1 MTVRPLTNALV
12 RLLVATLVVGV
23 GVKLYDVFSVPD
35 PTMVGQAAERFLADT
50 FGPDARIGGFTVDMA
65 HGVEVTGLRVP
76 ATGGPGT
83 GLAARRVLVRHSL
96 LDLCALA
103 YRPTRIEVEGA
114 RLRMRESEAGLVLD
128 FPLELGE
135 GRRGGDVPE
144 LEVRDAELTVLG
156 RAGSER
162 LAPGA
167 ALRITGLEGSA
178 LRSRDGRLVVRG
190 SFHVRGLG
198 QDDTEVSIDGSGDP
212 RSGALDVL
220 VVWDPLRIT
229 PELLGSL
236 SSELAEAL
244 GALPVGA
251 GRLEAR
257 LVREGGAG
265 EAGELVVTPRWIGA
279 MTSDVG
285 DLPGLSAL
293 APDDKARLREL
304 FGGGVLDVAVEGGR
318 LVLRSLST
326 QAGAARVTAS
336 GWVEPDGSA
345 LELVAVIEDL
355 SLEDPALRRALG
367 PAGAE
372 VLDLMVLRGRA
383 DARITIRRP
392 AGGALTWEADV
403 ALRKLAFSYLGKPD
417 ATGRRMGFPYLLE
430 DGAGRVHVG
439 PEGVR
444 VDGIEGRHGTRT
456 VLRVLPSTRPSWQG
470 EESGWVRFGPGGP
483 GLRITLEAFDI
494 AVDDDL
500 RAAVEGSEFHGL
512 LDTYRVEGV
521 LDRVEVDLRRIAG
534 VDDAVRSEVRVTLD
548 GERFRWSRFPVPI
561 EGLRGVVT
569 LRRPVLPAG
578 EPRVEPGPVGRVLW
592 LDVRGE
598 IPQAGAPAAVQM
610 RVDLTGHQR
619 RGRLHLRGRGV
630 DLGGPLS
637 EQLRAAELT
646 REGLGALW
654 AWLAPEGAA
663 DIEAEF
669 PLEDDPEPLRI
680 LARLDGNAV
689 SLDAADQGEAALRIE
704 GLKGVVTA
712 VGTDVRAQGLEGLL
726 LGAPLEVSGRWPR
739 GGSGPFQLDARTR
752 TPVPFTSGFLEAV
765 QQLSECTTFFP
776 YGLVLEPG
784 GEAALDMT
792 VRLAEGADCPDVP
805 RLVLRDLDLGL
816 RWPQGPLLGLQGA
829 LLVFDEGEVTADR
842 LDISMPGLAARIDG
856 ARHGPGG
863 LRGRFD
869 FRMQDFRIGEEMLE
883 VLPAGTRTFLEDWTG
898 DRRLSTPGLQLA
910 LERDGSV
917 ALGGELTLLARA
929 GAPPGGAP
937 RGRLALEG
945 VALGGPGPDGSRSLR
960 GTAVLDGLSIDPGL
974 SLSEL
979 RGRLVVEDAQLGA
992 APRARARIEGL
1003 DGRVQGVRFEGV
1015 GAPIDWREGLLVAE
1029 PIEGLLSGGRM
1040 RATLRLSTGA
1050 SSAYEGRLEVRDLD
1064 VGRLKDDLAPTGAPY
1079 AGRGTVVG
1087 TFRNPT
1093 GTRAGLQAQGV
1104 ASVREGR
1111 LGELP
1116 AVANLFLALGS
1127 MLPGDKRPAF
1137 ETLDATFTLA
1147 DEVVRLDPIVIAG
1160 PMTTLPG
1167 RGRIDLE
1174 GQVDVTFKPHFIK
1187 SLLLPAL
1194 MPLPVIGGLLQAL
1207 LREDLVYAVR
1217 VHGEMGNPRTDVVF
1231 LPFLRGEDEG
1241 TWVAP
1246 PPPRAPRR
1254 PLPST
1259 FR

>member
-1 MTVRPLTNALV
+1 MTVRPLTNVLV
-12 RLLVATLVVGV
+12 RILVATLVVGT
-23 GVKLYDVFSVPD
+23 GVKLYEVLRVPD
-35 PTMVGQAAERFLADT
+35 PTMVGVAAERFLADT
-50 FGPDARIGGFTVDMA
+50 LGPDARVGTFSVDMVR
-65 HGVEVTGLRVP
+65 GVEVTGLRVP
-76 ATGGPGT
+76 SSSGPGT
-83 GLAARRVLVRHSL
+83 GLSARRVLVRHSL

-103 YRPTRIEVEGA
+103 YRPTSVEVDGA
-114 RLRMRESEAGLVLD
+114 RLRMRESEAGVVLD
-128 FPLELGE
+128 FPFEMAG

-144 LEVRDAELTVLG
+144 MRIRDAEITVLG
-156 RAGSER
+156 RDGSER

-167 ALRITGLEGSA
+167 ALRVTGLEGSA
-178 LRSRDGRLVVRG
+178 LRTSDGQLAVRG
-190 SFHVRGLG
+190 GFRVLGLG
-198 QDDTEVSIDGSGDP
+198 QDDTAIDITGSADP

-220 VVWDPLRIT
+220 VVWDPLRLT

-236 SSELAEAL
+236 SASLAEAL
-244 GALPVGA
+244 GSLPVGA

-257 LVREGGAG
+257 LRREVGSG
-265 EAGELVVTPRWIGA
+265 EDGELVVTPRWIGA

-285 DLPGLSAL
+285 DLPGLVSL
-293 APDDKARLREL
+293 APEDKERLREL

-326 QAGAARVTAS
+326 QAGSARVTAS

-345 LELVAVIEDL
+345 LEIVAVVEGL

-372 VLDLMVLRGRA
+372 VLDLVELRGRA
-383 DARITIRRP
+383 DARITLRRP
-392 AGGALTWEADV
+392 PGGALTWEADV
-403 ALRKLAFSYLGKPD
+403 ALRQLAFRYLGKRD
-417 ATGRRMGFPYLLE
+417 EAGRRMGFPYLLE

-439 PEGVR
+439 PGGVR
-444 VDGIEGRHGTRT
+444 VDGIEGRHGPRT
-456 VLRVLPSTRPSWQG
+456 VLRVLPATRPGWQG
-470 EESGWVRFGPGGP
+470 EESGYVRFGPGGP
-483 GLRITLEAFDI
+483 SLRITLEGFDV

-500 RAAVEGSEFHGL
+500 RAAVEGSEFRGL
-512 LDTYRVEGV
+512 LDTYRLEGV
-521 LDRVEVDLRRIAG
+521 IDRVEVDLRRLPGI
-534 VDDAVRSEVRVTLD
+534 DTAVRSEVRLTLD
-548 GERFRWSRFPVPI
+548 GDRFRWSRFPVPV
-561 EGLRGVVT
+561 EGLRGIVT
-569 LRRPVLPAG
+569 LRRPVLPEG
-578 EPRVEPGPVGRVLW
+578 EPRVEPGPVGRVIWMDL
-592 LDVRGE
+592 RGE
-598 IPQAGAPAAVQM
+598 VPQEGGPAPVHLRAEV
-610 RVDLTGHQR
+610 LGHQA
-619 RGRLHLRGRGV
+619 RGRLHLRGSGV
-630 DLGGPLS
+630 DLGGPLAT
-637 EQLRAAELT
+637 QLREAELT

-654 AWLAPEGAA
+654 AWLAPEGRA
-663 DIEAEF
+663 DLEADF

-680 LARLDGNAV
+680 LARLEGNAV
-689 SLDAADQGEAALRIE
+689 RLDAVDQGEAALRIE

-712 VGTDVRAQGLEGLL
+712 VGKDVRAQGLEGLL
-726 LGAPLEVSGRWPR
+726 LGTPLEVSGRWPR
-739 GGSGPFQLDARTR
+739 GGDGPFRIDARTR
-752 TPVPFTSGFLEAV
+752 APVPFTSGFLEAV

-784 GEAALDMT
+784 GEAALDFT
-792 VRLAEGADCPDVP
+792 VRLAEGTDCPDVP
-805 RLVLRDLDLGL
+805 RLVLRDVDLGL
-816 RWPQGPLLGLQGA
+816 RWPQGPLLGLSGA

-842 LDISMPGLAARIDG
+842 LDVTLPGLSARIDD

-883 VLPAGTRTFLEDWTG
+883 VLPQATRTFLEDWTG
-898 DRRLSTPGLQLA
+898 DRRLSTPGLVLA

-917 ALGGELTLLARA
+917 GLDGELTLLARP
-929 GAPPGGAP
+929 GSPPGGAP
-937 RGRLALEG
+937 RGRVVLEQ
-945 VALGGPGPDGSRSLR
+945 VALGSSDARGQRTLR
-960 GTAVLDGLSIDPGL
+960 GAAVLDGLSIDPGL
-974 SLSEL
+974 ALSEVS
-979 RGRLVVEDAQLGA
+979 GRLVVEDAVLGGQ
-992 APRARARIEGL
+992 PRARARLEGL
-1003 DGRVQGVRFEGV
+1003 AGRVQGVRFEGLS
-1015 GAPIDWREGLLVAE
+1015 APIAWEDDLLLAE
-1029 PIEGLLSGGRM
+1029 PLSGLLSGGRM
-1040 RATLRLSTGA
+1040 EGALRLSTGA
-1050 SSAYEGRLEVRDLD
+1050 RSGYEGRLEVRDLD

-1079 AGRGTVVG
+1079 AGRGTLVG

-1093 GTRAGLQAQGV
+1093 GTRAGLQAQGRV
-1104 ASVREGR
+1104 SVREGR

-1127 MLPGDKRPAF
+1127 MLPGDKRPSF

-1174 GQVDVTFKPHFIK
+1174 GQVDVTFQPHFIK

-1194 MPLPVIGGLLQAL
+1194 MPLPVIGDILQAI

-1217 VHGEMGNPRTDVVF
+1217 VHGDMGNPRTDVVF
-1231 LPFLRGEDEG
+1231 LPFLRGEEDD